1 MPRLS
6 PVYDRF
12 LRLVVATFVGLLL
25 VGCEP
30 KLNTSAD
37 HLQTI
42 TMLDRQQLPAGHW
55 ALSNSIIQL
64 SFCRDRINAALLA
77 EADELRRWRLVGD
90 ASSFPSHRQEGL
102 EQLAYFYETYQVRL
116 YQVYGNFGAQWF
128 RVAYPAHESE
138 PSMADVFA
146 KLGRD
151 NHVCY
156 SSLEYR

>member
-1 MPRLS
+1 MFQLSFLSHQFSLYFSAPVTSSWSCDMPRLS

-64 SFCRDRINAALLA
+64 SFCRS
-77 EADELRRWRLVGD
+77 EERRVGKEVKLWRLSY
-90 ASSFPSHRQEGL
+90 A
-102 EQLAYFYETYQVRL
+102 
-116 YQVYGNFGAQWF
+116 
-128 RVAYPAHESE
+128 
-138 PSMADVFA
+138 
-146 KLGRD
+146 
-151 NHVCY
+151 
-156 SSLEYR
+156 